1 MICVFVFIDCVFV
14 FIALRV
20 LCSLVCIFYV
30 CVLVLT
36 PEKSE
41 MVATGDPDNTEA
53 DNPLFPTTTQQMEDT
68 IQWCVNKPSGLPKQV
83 RASEDNEL

>member
-1 MICVFVFIDCVFV
+1 M
-14 FIALRV
+14 
-20 LCSLVCIFYV
+20 
-30 CVLVLT
+30 LT

-53 DNPLFPTTTQQMEDT
+53 DNPLFPTTTQQMAET

-83 RASEDNEL
+83 RASEDNELKSNNFLEPRQVTLVKILNPN